1 MVDSMKKLIILIA
14 IIFSSCASKDG
25 IRLHY
30 YEDCNEY
37 YDAAGVYHKECPNNI
52 IDF

>member
-1 MVDSMKKLIILIA
+1 MEKLILILSILL
-14 IIFSSCASKDG
+14 ITSCASKDG

-37 YDAAGVYHKECPNNI
+37 YDATGVYHKECPNNI
-52 IDF
+52 INF